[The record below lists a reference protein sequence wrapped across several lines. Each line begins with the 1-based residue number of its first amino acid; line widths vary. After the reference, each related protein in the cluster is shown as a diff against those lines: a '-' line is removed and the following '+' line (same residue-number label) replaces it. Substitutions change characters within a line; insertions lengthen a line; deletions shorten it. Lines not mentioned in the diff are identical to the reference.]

1 MTRELV
7 ELLHNPVT
15 EAAIGLLGWRLRS
28 GEGGAATEVIL
39 TEVEAYGGASDP
51 ASHAYRGP
59 TKRNVSMF
67 LGAGALY
74 VYRSY
79 GIHWCAN
86 AVVGPAGEGGAVLL
100 RAGRPTMNRP
110 AMEARRGRTD
120 HLTDG
125 PGKLCE
131 AMGIDGSHDGTS
143 LVDGPIR
150 LLPPVGRTA
159 VKVQASPRIG
169 ISQAVDLCW
178 RFTIA
183 GSDT

>member
-1 MTRELV
+1 MFA
-7 ELLHNPVT
+7 
-15 EAAIGLLGWRLRS
+15 EAG
-28 GEGGAATEVIL
+28 T
-39 TEVEAYGGASDP
+39 
-51 ASHAYRGP
+51 
-59 TKRNVSMF
+59 
-67 LGAGALY
+67 LY

-79 GIHWCAN
+79 GVHWCAN
-86 AVVGPAGEGGAVLL
+86 VVTGPAGEGRAVLL

-110 AMEARRGRTD
+110 AMEARRRRTD

-143 LVDGPIR
+143 LVDGPIS

-159 VKVQASPRIG
+159 LQVQATPRIG
-169 ISQAVDLCW
+169 ISKAVDLCW
-178 RFTIA
+178 RFTIV